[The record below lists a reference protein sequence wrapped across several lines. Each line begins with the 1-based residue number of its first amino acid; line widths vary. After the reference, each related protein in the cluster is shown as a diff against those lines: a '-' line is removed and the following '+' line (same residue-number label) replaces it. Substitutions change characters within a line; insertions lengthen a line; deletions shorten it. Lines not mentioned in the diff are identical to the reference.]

1 MDDLGPGFRA
11 DTFSE
16 GVSPKSFLGRR
27 FHVGKARI
35 FGHLGYNL
43 MSLPNELWQLWGE
56 GSKKYSRHPSFLGNQ
71 VVKREESAKKVLS
84 LAANS
89 WQDFRKVNL

>member
-1 MDDLGPGFRA
+1 
-11 DTFSE
+11 
-16 GVSPKSFLGRR
+16 
-27 FHVGKARI
+27 
-35 FGHLGYNL
+35 
-43 MSLPNELWQLWGE
+43 MSLPNESWQLWGE

-71 VVKREESAKKVLS
+71 VLKREESAKKVLS